1 MIMRH
6 RSGGFTV
13 VELLV
18 VIVIVALLAMAT
30 VVSYRGLQD
39 RSKDSI
45 RVQDAAMIVRALELY
60 NARYGNFPNEQ
71 GSSWET
77 STTYPTTFLNE
88 LVASGTVNAVPVD
101 RVNTSSGGYYRYY
114 LYSAGS
120 YGCDVSRGDI
130 FILQI
135 IKPGGGVSAQ
145 SPGFACPT
153 RDWGT
158 EAWYTVGG
166 FRF

>member
-30 VVSYRGLQD
+30 VVSYRGVQD

-88 LVASGTVNAVPVD
+88 LVA
-101 RVNTSSGGYYRYY
+101 
-114 LYSAGS
+114 
-120 YGCDVSRGDI
+120 
-130 FILQI
+130 
-135 IKPGGGVSAQ
+135 
-145 SPGFACPT
+145 
-153 RDWGT
+153 
-158 EAWYTVGG
+158 
-166 FRF
+166 